1 MSKITQ
7 REEYLTVVVIGLVAL
22 LAMNYIGDFT
32 YRGANNSIIDTNNQN
47 WITQVQIN
55 NDLLDASRSQTQ
67 INEMNDKDIDSNT
80 RAIDKLIGILL
91 RGEF

>member
-1 MSKITQ
+1 MSKLTQ
-7 REEYLTVVVIGLVAL
+7 REEYFTVVIIGLIAL
-22 LAMNYIGDFT
+22 LTLNYVGDIT
-32 YRGANNSIIDTNNQN
+32 YRGANNENIDANNQN
-47 WITQVQIN
+47 WITQVEVN
-55 NDLLDASRSQTQ
+55 NHLLDISKSQTQ